1 MRYSV
6 IVFYLN
12 MHDYYFDVVS
22 VEKMHLVGQVSKM
35 LFVSTITTN

>member
-22 VEKMHLVGQVSKM
+22 VEKMHLVSKM